1 MLKSWKLCECGC
13 GEYTKMAI
21 KTNAKRGWIKG
32 QPLRF
37 INGHNQRLKNHTWNQ
52 IELTCKYCDSKF
64 LVWPGRSETAQFCSI
79 SCNIS
84 NRNKENA
91 KSYGELTL
99 SHGYL
104 KIKLPDHPFC
114 DKSGY
119 VFLHRYVAE
128 QHLGYPIDPK
138 EYAVHHID
146 EVKTNNNLDNLVVIR
161 HSAHMRLHALKK
173 WKEGVFNAVRRN
185 DS

>member
-21 KTNAKRGWIKG
+21 KTNSKRGWIKG

-37 INGHNQRLKNHTWNQ
+37 INGHNQRGKQERNQ
-52 IELTCKYCDSKF
+52 IELTCKYCNNKF

-91 KSYGELTL
+91 RGYGETTIH
-99 SHGYL
+99 HGRL
-104 KIKLPDHPFC
+104 KIKLPDHPYC

-119 VFLHRYVAE
+119 VFYHRHVVE
-128 QHLGYPIDPK
+128 KHLEYYLNPK
-138 EYAVHHID
+138 EYDVHHID
-146 EVKTNNNLDNLVVIR
+146 EDKTNNALSNLVAIR
-161 HSAHMRLHALKK
+161 RSAHMSLHASKRKL
-173 WKEGVFNAVRRN
+173 WEYSPR
-185 DS
+185 